1 MRVVKIILYQISFEQ
16 NLKLIYSDCTTF
28 HEQDKILSR
37 VTNKIK
43 FGHKKVIL
51 CLRPFGIIDFADDR
65 YWFIA
70 RAKMV
75 KITAGIY
82 SQMQDSADI

>member
-1 MRVVKIILYQISFEQ
+1 M
-16 NLKLIYSDCTTF
+16 F
-28 HEQDKILSR
+28 HEQDKIVSR

-51 CLRPFGIIDFADDR
+51 CLIRPFGIIDFADDR
-65 YWFIA
+65 YSFIA

-75 KITAGIY
+75 KITAGSY
-82 SQMQDSADI
+82 SPMQDSADI